1 MLSTIESSRHFYGIL
16 SVIRRRN
23 FRHVVIGIDQIMLRF
38 IVDEAGVG
46 VMLARVLLSCTDS
59 QC

>member
-16 SVIRRRN
+16 SVISRRSFRN
-23 FRHVVIGIDQIMLRF
+23 LVIGIDQIILRS

-46 VMLARVLLSCTDS
+46 VMLARVLLS
-59 QC
+59 